1 MIAPDST
8 IILGLYIVLGSLFDS
23 LFGGLFDGLFDSL
36 FDSIFD
42 LRLNWVA
49 DAMGLKLAQVCTH
62 KCV

>member
-23 LFGGLFDGLFDSL
+23 LFDGLFDSL